1 MKKYLVA
8 LLISIFLVGVN
19 VTGLVAVPQSPNG
32 SNTTSS
38 HSPPK
43 KAYAK
48 NRILI
53 KLTEN
58 AIKSPSLQQRGPQ
71 KGNIITGLSL
81 LDKKIKKSNV
91 NAMRKAFIKV
101 KNVEKDKQLG
111 VSR

>member
-1 MKKYLVA
+1 MKKYLVT
-8 LLISIFLVGVN
+8 LLISIFLLGFN
-19 VTGLVAVPQSPNG
+19 VTDLVAVPQSPKEY
-32 SNTTSS
+32 NTTNS
-38 HSPPK
+38 HLPPK
-43 KAYAK
+43 KTYAG

-53 KLTEN
+53 QLTEKT
-58 AIKSPSLQQRGPQ
+58 IKSPSFQHKDAQR
-71 KGNIITGLSL
+71 GNIITGLSL